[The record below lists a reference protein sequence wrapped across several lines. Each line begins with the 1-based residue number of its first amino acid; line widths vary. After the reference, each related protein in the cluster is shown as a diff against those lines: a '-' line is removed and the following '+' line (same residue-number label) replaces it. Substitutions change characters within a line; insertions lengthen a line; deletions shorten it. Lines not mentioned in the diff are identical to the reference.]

1 MKKIIALLAILMLLS
16 LIACGKNDTSR
27 KDSADT
33 PNDTVLTEDEPG
45 KAEEEPIDVPKKEKP
60 KEMSAEELETEIQKQ
75 PCFVTECEYYVQDNQ
90 YKALYPDLMIAK
102 LMNQSGTAIKNAVV
116 AFAAWDEN
124 NLPVLIDTIG
134 NGEYVV
140 HCSMNGINLAD
151 GETMTDAGMQ
161 VDSQQAERGEIK
173 SFKAI
178 VVSYEDFD
186 GNTWRNP
193 LYDNWVKLYREQALR

>member
-1 MKKIIALLAILMLLS
+1 MPCLRNTGSTYRSSSTATGPQQKVEKF
-16 LIACGKNDTSR
+16 
-27 KDSADT
+27 SA
-33 PNDTVLTEDEPG
+33 TEDVY
-45 KAEEEPIDVPKKEKP
+45 KR
-60 KEMSAEELETEIQKQ
+60 Q
-75 PCFVTECEYYVQDNQ
+75 VQDDQ

-134 NGEYVV
+134 NGKYVV

-193 LYDNWVKLYREQALR
+193 LYDNWVKLYRCLLYTSRCV